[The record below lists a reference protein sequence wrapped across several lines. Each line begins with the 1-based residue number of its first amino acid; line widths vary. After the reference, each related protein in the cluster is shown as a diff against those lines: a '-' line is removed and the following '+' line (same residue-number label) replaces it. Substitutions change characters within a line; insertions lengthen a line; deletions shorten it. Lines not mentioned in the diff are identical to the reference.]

1 MDKQTIDQE
10 TNPKIISINE
20 SILARMSFLGN
31 SQKTYREQ
39 YLTLVNF
46 LAQLKNT
53 SILYEYIPTPQ
64 GAPYD
69 YQQKAKDCHAE
80 IDKVVEQY
88 ADYISDNL
96 EHLPGTICN
105 SLIKIDELVSDA
117 NDCAKKLANGTSENK
132 KDDIN
137 SILLALYY
145 SQTFIN
151 KIVVNNY
158 KALLISLD
166 NLYNGTANGQSG
178 DLLKIETDLKSLVNV
193 FTDSSKFYTAEM
205 EHLQAEIDNLRK
217 DINSLNMQVAGGAI
231 TMGTSVFLGA
241 SAVSLLLASGVGIP
255 AAVVAGAVAGVFF
268 ATGAVVT
275 ADAIV
280 KINEKQKI
288 IESESA
294 TLRRD
299 QVAIVQMDN
308 YNATY
313 SGFVRGIEDVKT
325 AVTEIKNAWENL
337 ADDFEAL
344 ANYIKTAA
352 DDTVKIKV
360 NWTTVGKDLD
370 SISALAKSING
381 EVKKLDV
388 ADVQV
393 SDGKFDFSMN
403 PNQMSSEFEKSH
415 KMSVTVYLKTA

>member
-1 MDKQTIDQE
+1 MDNQTINPH
-10 TNPKIISINE
+10 TNFNIISIND

-53 SILYEYIPTPQ
+53 SILYDYIPTPQ

-96 EHLPGTICN
+96 EHLPGTICK
-105 SLIKIDELVSDA
+105 SLSKIDELVSGA
-117 NDCAKKLANGTSENK
+117 SDCAKNLANETSENK
-132 KDDIN
+132 KEDIN

-158 KALLISLD
+158 NALLISLD
-166 NLYNGTANGQSG
+166 NLYNGTADGQSG
-178 DLLKIETDLKSLVNV
+178 DLLKIEADLKSLVNV
-193 FTDSSKFYTAEM
+193 FTDSSTFYTAEM

-231 TMGTSVFLGA
+231 TMGTSVFLGV

-255 AAVVAGAVAGVFF
+255 AAVVAGALAGVFF

-275 ADAIV
+275 ADAII

-313 SGFVRGIEDVKT
+313 SDFVKGIEDVKT

-360 NWTTVGKDLD
+360 DWAKVGEDLD
-370 SISALAKSING
+370 SISALAKNING

-393 SDGKFDFSMN
+393 TDGKFDFSMT
-403 PNQMSSEFEKSH
+403 PDQMSSEFEKSH
-415 KMSVTVYLKTA
+415 KTSVTVYLKTA